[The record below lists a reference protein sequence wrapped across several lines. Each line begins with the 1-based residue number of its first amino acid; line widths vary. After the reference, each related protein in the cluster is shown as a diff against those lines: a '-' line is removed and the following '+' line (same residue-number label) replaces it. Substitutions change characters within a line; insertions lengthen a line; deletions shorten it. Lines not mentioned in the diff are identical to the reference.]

1 MEGARPGVRFALYA
15 ATASGALISAVFLL
29 SAALSFHDRGGL
41 ARALYWCLA
50 LALYGGLAIF
60 AGRLCDAS
68 ARRAWMAACALVSLS
83 VAVLG
88 GAPVGV
94 ALVVLAAGALTW
106 LAARGKLG

>member
-1 MEGARPGVRFALYA
+1 MERARPGVRFALYA
-15 ATASGALISAVFLL
+15 ATASGALISGVFLL
-29 SAALSFHDRGGL
+29 SAALSFHDRDGL

-60 AGRLCDAS
+60 AGRLCDAR

-88 GAPVGV
+88 GGPLGMAVV
-94 ALVVLAAGALTW
+94 ALPAAMLTW
-106 LAARGKLG
+106 LVSRKPN